1 MTLGVLELTYLL
13 PGQNSN
19 NIKKVYGVVN
29 ELLCRKRSEKKPT
42 GNDDNLVEKFSEFFV
57 SKVEN
62 IRHAIEE
69 RQYDDPIDLTDETSF
84 SHKMTS
90 FSMMTSE
97 EVVKVILKG
106 VEEKTQQT

>member
-57 SKVEN
+57 SKVEISDMPSKKDN
-62 IRHAIEE
+62 
-69 RQYDDPIDLTDETSF
+69 
-84 SHKMTS
+84 
-90 FSMMTSE
+90 MM
-97 EVVKVILKG
+97 IPLI
-106 VEEKTQQT
+106 